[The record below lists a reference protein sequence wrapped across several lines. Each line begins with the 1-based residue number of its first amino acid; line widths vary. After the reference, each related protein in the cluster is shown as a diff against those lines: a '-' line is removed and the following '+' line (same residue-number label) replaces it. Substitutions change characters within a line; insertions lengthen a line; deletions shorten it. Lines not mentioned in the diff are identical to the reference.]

1 MSVVEEKRKKG
12 RLEVIIKTLDLANY
26 TIQITANEK
35 VFDPKFR
42 AAVTDDLISHA
53 KDIYLICWTANNIR
67 VTEDEET
74 YKERRRLQNQA
85 VVKCNTFLGL
95 LDIAKK
101 VFHLDTKRV
110 TYWGSKIVEC
120 RKLIRAWRDSDKKRY
135 KERFDTS

>member
-1 MSVVEEKRKKG
+1 MSVVEEKRRKG
-12 RLEVIIKTLDLANY
+12 KLEVIIKTLELANY

-42 AAVTDDLISHA
+42 VAVTDDLISHA

-67 VTEDEET
+67 VSNEEAFRERLRLED
-74 YKERRRLQNQA
+74 KA
-85 VVKCNTFLGL
+85 IVKCNTFLGL

-110 TYWGSKIVEC
+110 TYWGNKIVEC
-120 RKLIRAWRDSDKKRY
+120 RKLIRAWRDSDRKRY
-135 KERFDTS
+135 KERYDSS

>member
-1 MSVVEEKRKKG
+1 MSVVEEKRRKG
-12 RLEVIIKTLDLANY
+12 KLEVIIKTLELANY

-67 VTEDEET
+67 VSNEEAFR
-74 YKERRRLQNQA
+74 ERLRLENKA
-85 VVKCNTFLGL
+85 IVKCNTFLGL

-120 RKLIRAWRDSDKKRY
+120 RKLIRAWRDSDRKRY
-135 KERFDTS
+135 KERYDSS

>member
-1 MSVVEEKRKKG
+1 MSVVEETRRKGK
-12 RLEVIIKTLDLANY
+12 LEVIIKALDLANY

-67 VTEDEET
+67 VSSEEAA
-74 YKERRRLQNQA
+74 KERLRLQDKA
-85 VVKCNTFLGL
+85 VTKCNTFLGL

-110 TYWGSKIVEC
+110 TYGGSKIVEC
-120 RKLIRAWRDSDKKRY
+120 RKLIRAWRDTDRKRFN
-135 KERFDTS
+135 ERYDSS

>member
-1 MSVVEEKRKKG
+1 MSVVEEKRRKG
-12 RLEVIIKTLDLANY
+12 KLEVIIKALDLANY

-67 VTEDEET
+67 VSSEEAA
-74 YKERRRLQNQA
+74 KERLRLQDKA
-85 VVKCNTFLGL
+85 VTKCNTFLGL

-110 TYWGSKIVEC
+110 TYWGSKIMEC
-120 RKLIRAWRDSDKKRY
+120 RKLIRAWRDTDRKRF
-135 KERFDTS
+135 KERYDSS

>member
-1 MSVVEEKRKKG
+1 MSVVEEKRRKG
-12 RLEVIIKTLDLANY
+12 KLEVIIKTLELANY

-67 VTEDEET
+67 VSNEEAFRERLRLED
-74 YKERRRLQNQA
+74 KA
-85 VVKCNTFLGL
+85 IVKCNTFLGL

-120 RKLIRAWRDSDKKRY
+120 RKLIRAWRDTDRKRF
-135 KERFDTS
+135 KERYDSS